1 VWGRAGP
8 SRGGRFPTPPR
19 MNLSLYSAAT
29 GMEAQQLNL
38 NTIANNLANVN
49 TPGFKRSKIEFQDL
63 LYQRPRASGSDS
75 GGGNLVPTGIEI
87 SNGSRVAATSKVFTQ
102 GQLTNTGEKLDIAI
116 QGDGF
121 FEVQRPDGTIG
132 YTRDGSFKLNAQ
144 GQVVTVDGM
153 PILSGMQ
160 TIPAGANVT
169 ISEDGQ
175 VTVQSAAGTTNFRL
189 SLTRFANPAGL
200 RSMGGNLYEETAAS
214 GTPETGNP
222 GENGFGRTV
231 QGYIEASN
239 VNIVEEM
246 VALIVAQRA
255 YEINSKSVQSSDE
268 MLQNVA
274 QMKR

>member
-1 VWGRAGP
+1 
-8 SRGGRFPTPPR
+8 

-63 LYQRPRASGSDS
+63 LYQAPARASGTDS
-75 GGGNLVPTGIEI
+75 GGGNIVPTGIEVG
-87 SNGSRVAATSKVFTQ
+87 NGSRVASTQKVFTQ
-102 GQLTNTGEKLDIAI
+102 GQLTSTGEKLDIAI

-121 FEVQRPDGTIG
+121 FEVQRVDGTTA

-144 GQVVTVDGM
+144 GQVVTTDGL
-153 PILSGMQ
+153 PVLSGFQ
-160 TIPAGANVT
+160 PIPSGATSIAIAEN
-169 ISEDGQ
+169 GQ
-175 VTVQSAAGTTNFRL
+175 VTVSTASGSTSFRL
-189 SLTRFANPAGL
+189 TLTRFANPAGL
-200 RSMGGNLYEETAAS
+200 RSMGGNLYEETGAS
-214 GTPETGNP
+214 GSPEIGQP
-222 GENGFGRTV
+222 GE
-231 QGYIEASN
+231 QGYGNLMQGYMESSN

-246 VALIVAQRA
+246 VNLIVAQRA
-255 YEINSKSVQSSDE
+255 YEINSKSIQASDE

>member
-1 VWGRAGP
+1 
-8 SRGGRFPTPPR
+8 

-63 LYQRPRASGSDS
+63 LYQKPRASGTDS
-75 GGGNLVPTGIEI
+75 GGGNLIPTGIEVG
-87 SNGSRVAATSKVFTQ
+87 NGSRVAATSKVFTQ
-102 GQLTNTGEKLDIAI
+102 GQLTNTGENLDIAI

-121 FEVQRPDGTIG
+121 FEVQRADGTIG

-144 GQVVTVDGM
+144 GQVVTVDGL
-153 PILSGMQ
+153 PILSGFQ
-160 TIPAGANVT
+160 AIPAGANVA
-169 ISEDGQ
+169 ISEDGN
-175 VTVQSAAGTTNFRL
+175 VTVQSSSGTQTFRL
-189 SLTRFANPAGL
+189 TMTRFANPAGL
-200 RSMGGNLYEETAAS
+200 RSLGGNMYEETAAS

-222 GENGFGRTV
+222 GEQGFGRTI

-246 VALIVAQRA
+246 VNLIIAQRA